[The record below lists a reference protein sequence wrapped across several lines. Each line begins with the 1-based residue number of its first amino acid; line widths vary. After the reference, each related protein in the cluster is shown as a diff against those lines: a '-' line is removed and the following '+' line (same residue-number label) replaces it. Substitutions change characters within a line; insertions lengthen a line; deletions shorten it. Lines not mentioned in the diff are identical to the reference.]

1 MSLSF
6 LRYSQF
12 MFLSALW
19 IHSYQILSTRRRSR
33 RRGNHLP
40 PESKGKNGAI
50 WGRFPHK
57 IERDRPFP
65 PRPPTTYLNKKRQE
79 PHKIEKQRP
88 PPLLRPFEGQYAF
101 SKDIAVRLLYDT
113 RLHDTIPVLACT
125 DEIKSEPRDIIRDDG
140 VILHHTFWPR
150 TIIL

>member
-1 MSLSF
+1 MLQHSLQ
-6 LRYSQF
+6 LLLHQV
-12 MFLSALW
+12 W
-19 IHSYQILSTRRRSR
+19 HSR
-33 RRGNHLP
+33 REATVKRLFYNIADEATIYPLNQRAKMGRYGGDFLTKLRGI
-40 PESKGKNGAI
+40 A
-50 WGRFPHK
+50 
-57 IERDRPFP
+57 PF
-65 PRPPTTYLNKKRQE
+65 RPPTTYLNKKRQE

-140 VILHHTFWPR
+140 VILHHTF
-150 TIIL
+150 